1 MELALNIFG
10 WIGSAMVVTGFFL
23 VSNGKIE
30 AQTYKFQMLNFI
42 ASIFVGI
49 NAYYYGALP
58 SVGINTVWCLIAI
71 AAMIRIRLQQKKGL
85 EH

>member
-1 MELALNIFG
+1 MELAINICG

-30 AQTYKFQMLNFI
+30 AQTYTFQVLNLI
-42 ASIFVGI
+42 AAVFVGV

-58 SVGINTVWCLIAI
+58 SVGINTVWFLIAI
-71 AAMIRIRLQQKKGL
+71 AAIIRIQLKNKKDSS
-85 EH
+85 H